1 MSEHVP
7 PGTSYINPYNGRSG
21 AGPVPAAV
29 GGTPIRPK
37 QVDSSFGLL
46 LGALSLTALGILTRI
61 TLLNAGDGVTGE
73 GAVWLVTLGIGFAV
87 TSVAA
92 GFIRKGHHWARILL
106 TAYTAVSVLTF
117 LTGTN
122 LLSWGAILTMVAATV
137 LLYWAPS
144 RAYFKAMDQHRRNT
158 TN

>member
-7 PGTSYINPYNGRSG
+7 PGTSHINPYNGRAE
-21 AGPVPAAV
+21 AGQVPAVA

-61 TLLNAGDGVTGE
+61 ILLNAGE
-73 GAVWLVTLGIGFAV
+73 GAVWLVTLCICFAV

-122 LLSWGAILTMVAATV
+122 LLSWGAILTLVAATV

-158 TN
+158 TD